1 MDQACGRSA
10 RRQLRRRLTY
20 RSGLIELRPPEP
32 DDRLPWCALV
42 GTSRRFFANRVDL
55 APTAAA
61 FRAYLARS
69 HDPAAVCRLIWR
81 RSDGVLLGAI
91 NLTEIVRGRFQSGYL
106 GYYVGAPHARRG
118 YMTEALQRM
127 LRSAFRELRLHRV
140 EANIQPGNRASGRL
154 VERAGFRL
162 EGRSRRYLKIAGRW
176 RDHERWALRL
186 DPPLSS

>member
-10 RRQLRRRLTY
+10 RRPLRRRLAY

-32 DDRLPWCALV
+32 EDRLPWCALV

-140 EANIQPGNRASGRL
+140 EAACIPTNAPSIGL
-154 VERAGFRL
+154 LEKTGFQR
-162 EGRSRRYLKIAGRW
+162 EGYARRYLCINGVW
-176 RDHERWALRL
+176 QDHLLYARL
-186 DPPLSS
+186 SDDP

>member
-1 MDQACGRSA
+1 
-10 RRQLRRRLTY
+10 
-20 RSGLIELRPPEP
+20 
-32 DDRLPWCALV
+32 
-42 GTSRRFFANRVDL
+42 
-55 APTAAA
+55 
-61 FRAYLARS
+61 

>member
-1 MDQACGRSA
+1 MRWS
-10 RRQLRRRLTY
+10 
-20 RSGLIELRPPEP
+20 EP
-32 DDRLPWCALV
+32 
-42 GTSRRFFANRVDL
+42 
-55 APTAAA
+55 AAA
-61 FRAYLARS
+61 SSRTAWTS
-69 HDPAAVCRLIWR
+69 
-81 RSDGVLLGAI
+81 SDGVLLGAI